1 MVSKKNNKTKSN
13 YTIFIIII
21 IIIIINFK
29 NDILNLLNLDTN
41 LFGNFK
47 NMFNNLLNT
56 LLNILGIN
64 NVNSNTKLISNL
76 NNNPI
81 VNNKNKNKANSDKNN
96 IPIKKII
103 NEVKKE
109 ENKENIDPEKAVKL
123 GEIHQYGLYEHKVDP
138 KIAIDYYLYAL
149 NNGFVGAASYNLA
162 KLYYEGC
169 QNIKPDVTLCI
180 DYCLKGLQ
188 SGNFNC
194 LLLLGTLY
202 HRGIHPYYQPNR
214 IAAKE
219 IFEFIINNSESNKNI
234 SKELVN
240 NTHERLIEIN
250 KEDNQEHTYNSLSE
264 SNAVVESFDDNEGGF
279 LPGDILFQIQNFM
292 PKNNPMNYD
301 ATQKYIGGKNRQN
314 FINESN
320 NTLNNITNVINN
332 TFNNGINGINNQ
344 NLNTNDYHNVPV
356 NNYNNNNT
364 FNIFDTN
371 ENANNMYQEA
381 LLQDILNNRINANT
395 ANNAANGNNNTNV
408 NRNRNNEGDL
418 LDIWINNTDINNDS
432 QNVHDHNLLDYAV
445 KSINNLKNL
454 DTNYKNYDIHELR
467 NNLTNS
473 INRTNISTNEKKNAI
488 NVANRILNNNR
499 NEHSRLKITEADLLN
514 LVLNRINK
522 HPNSEDLHN
531 NLIQNLTS
539 GVEKG
544 FVVCGTGR
552 MMRILGALDN
562 LDKDN
567 LVELKPSWALKEE
580 ISNTINKI
588 RDTELSKCSSNVK
601 NQYDSGEDTNEV
613 NNLLNNIKEKV
624 KNKCLNDYVKNGLI
638 SESELNLKLEPL
650 LNGL

>member
-1 MVSKKNNKTKSN
+1 MVSKKNNKSKSN

-21 IIIIINFK
+21 IVIIINFK
-29 NDILNLLNLDTN
+29 NDILNFLNLDTN
-41 LFGNFK
+41 LFN
-47 NMFNNLLNT
+47 NITNNLINMLNNLFNT
-56 LLNILGIN
+56 LLNILGVKN
-64 NVNSNTKLISNL
+64 TNSNTSIISNI
-76 NNNPI
+76 NNN
-81 VNNKNKNKANSDKNN
+81 VKVNKNKVNNDKNN
-96 IPIKKII
+96 ISIKKII

-109 ENKENIDPEKAVKL
+109 ENKENIDPAKAVKL
-123 GEIHQYGLYEHKVDP
+123 GEIHQYGLYDHNVNT

-149 NNGFVGAASYNLA
+149 NNGHIADASYNLA

-169 QNIKPDVTLCI
+169 QDIKPDAMLCI

-219 IFEFIINNSESNKNI
+219 IFEFIINNSETNKNI

-240 NTHERLIEIN
+240 STHERLIEIN
-250 KEDNQEHTYNSLSE
+250 KEDNQEHTYNSLSD
-264 SNAVVESFDDNEGGF
+264 SNANIESFDDNEGGF
-279 LPGDILFQIQNFM
+279 LPGDILFQVQNFM
-292 PKNNPMNYD
+292 PKDNPMNYN
-301 ATQKYIGGKNRQN
+301 AAQKYIGGKNRQN
-314 FINESN
+314 IINESN
-320 NTLNNITNVINN
+320 DTLNNITNIVNNAFNN
-332 TFNNGINGINNQ
+332 TINNQ
-344 NLNTNDYHNVPV
+344 NLNTNDFHNVSI
-356 NNYNNNNT
+356 NNYNNNNA

-381 LLQDILNNRINANT
+381 LLQDILNTRNNNDNNDNNNNNNNRARNNAN
-395 ANNAANGNNNTNV
+395 
-408 NRNRNNEGDL
+408 GDL
-418 LDIWINNTDINNDS
+418 LDIWINNNDINNDS

-445 KSINNLKNL
+445 KSINNLKKL
-454 DTNYKNYDIHELR
+454 DTNFKNYDINELR
-467 NNLTNS
+467 NNLINTINDSS
-473 INRTNISTNEKKNAI
+473 ISANEKKNAT
-488 NVANRILNNNR
+488 NVVSRILNNNR
-499 NEHSRLKITEADLLN
+499 NEHSRLKISEADLLN
-514 LVLNRINK
+514 LVVNRIKK
-522 HPNSEDLHN
+522 HNNSTDLYN

-552 MMRILGALDN
+552 MMRMLGALDN

-588 RDTELSKCSSNVK
+588 RDTELSKCPNNVK
-601 NQYDSGEDTNEV
+601 NQYDSGEDSEEV
-613 NNLLNNIKEKV
+613 NNLLNSIKEKV
-624 KNKCLNDYVKNGLI
+624 KEKCSHDYVKNGIL
-638 SESELNLKLEPL
+638 SESELTLKLEPL